1 MHVKNVNANLLSK
14 FLKQIAK
21 TRSKAETF
29 PKCHPFWLPLVQT
42 MLNGELMHL
51 DVLRSRIFWTLVFI
65 EISSTSYFGFSPF
78 SSAAI
83 SVMSLLCSTFGTKH
97 KSRELTNQF
106 NLPTHHHSATIH
118 GLPQSG
124 DFWQLLMSSC
134 QTFIVSCYLQHLPTS
149 TELPLFE
156 TRTSAFIF
164 RFWKARKSWD
174 SSMRILDFKSNFVI
188 LIRQIGEWKSDWITF
203 YSLTERSRL

>member
-1 MHVKNVNANLLSK
+1 MCWDRESFELLSLSR
-14 FLKQIAK
+14 FLQLHILA
-21 TRSKAETF
+21 S
-29 PKCHPFWLPLVQT
+29 LP
-42 MLNGELMHL
+42 
-51 DVLRSRIFWTLVFI
+51 
-65 EISSTSYFGFSPF
+65 SPRLP
-78 SSAAI
+78 SQLCLI
-83 SVMSLLCSTFGTKH
+83 DLLTFGTKL

-174 SSMRILDFKSNFVI
+174 SFMRILDFKSNFVI